1 MRAGLVVSLVG
12 HVGAVMMT
20 MLAWEARTTLAP
32 DAGVIVPIEIVDVA
46 LESNVRALAEPVPE
60 EDVSASEE
68 TSVASEPETAPLPA
82 PTPQPRR
89 ERNDEFS
96 LSDISGMLDKQ
107 RDPGRQREEGAAA
120 DRTQRGAGLG
130 TEQRASA
137 EDRARS
143 LVDRHLQRCWRLPD
157 DLPDPERLI
166 VTLSFQLNRNG
177 SLNGQPT
184 LVRPR
189 AVSSLD
195 PAMNEAVRRAMSAVR
210 QCDPFPLADDP
221 VVGEH
226 FEIWREQEV
235 TFRRR

>member
-1 MRAGLVVSLVG
+1 
-12 HVGAVMMT
+12 
-20 MLAWEARTTLAP
+20 
-32 DAGVIVPIEIVDVA
+32 VPIEIVDVA

-68 TSVASEPETAPLPA
+68 TTVASEPETAPLPA

-195 PAMNEAVRRAMSAVR
+195 PAMNEAVRRAMSAVH

>member
-1 MRAGLVVSLVG
+1 
-12 HVGAVMMT
+12 
-20 MLAWEARTTLAP
+20 
-32 DAGVIVPIEIVDVA
+32 
-46 LESNVRALAEPVPE
+46 
-60 EDVSASEE
+60 
-68 TSVASEPETAPLPA
+68 
-82 PTPQPRR
+82 
-89 ERNDEFS
+89 
-96 LSDISGMLDKQ
+96 MLDKQ